1 MDEPTKGVDV
11 GAKAAIYQ
19 IMGELAQKGMA
30 IVMISSEMPELLAMS
45 DRIMVMFEGHISGFL
60 TREEATQETVVNYA
74 IGGH

>member
-1 MDEPTKGVDV
+1 
-11 GAKAAIYQ
+11 
-19 IMGELAQKGMA
+19 
-30 IVMISSEMPELLAMS
+30 MIIITSEMPELLAMS

>member
-1 MDEPTKGVDV
+1 MS
-11 GAKAAIYQ
+11 
-19 IMGELAQKGMA
+19 AQRLRSIRSSTSFA
-30 IVMISSEMPELLAMS
+30 RRENVIIITSEMPELLAMS